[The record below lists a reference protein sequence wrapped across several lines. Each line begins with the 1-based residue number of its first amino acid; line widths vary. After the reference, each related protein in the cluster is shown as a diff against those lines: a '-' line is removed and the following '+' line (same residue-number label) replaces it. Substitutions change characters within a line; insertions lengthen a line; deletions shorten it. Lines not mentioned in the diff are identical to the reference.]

1 MGSGNEGPL
10 LRLVERSGD
19 EPSRALVAAR
29 GPGCAQ
35 RAWRALVR
43 HGLALVRTLVKMI
56 GMSSPPQSDD
66 LLSYVPRRDK
76 IVEGV
81 LLMLQQARDAGRTM
95 TTTTLVTAMFLADKA
110 HLDAYGRPVFFD
122 NYVATANGP
131 SGIAA
136 TEMLDAGFD
145 WSALGADAAPWSLDA
160 TDGEDRA
167 TGTREPNMRRLSRSD
182 VRALASAMTSVM
194 ALDAGQLRLFTHR
207 NHAYVAAW
215 RDGEGSGA
223 RLDPRLVPDERDD
236 EMIEDLLYASR
247 HAFIPARRT

>member
-19 EPSRALVAAR
+19 EPSRVLVADRDPGRAR
-29 GPGCAQ
+29 
-35 RAWRALVR
+35 RAWRAIAQQ
-43 HGLALVRTLVKMI
+43 GLAFVRTLVKTS
-56 GMSSPPQSDD
+56 GMSAPPPSDD

-110 HLDAYGRPVFFD
+110 HLDAYGRPLFFD
-122 NYVATANGP
+122 DYVATADGP
-131 SGIAA
+131 SGVAA

-145 WSALGADAAPWSLDA
+145 WHALGLDAAPWSLDT
-160 TDGEDRA
+160 TDGEELP
-167 TGTREPNMRRLSRSD
+167 TGTRDPNMRRLSRSD
-182 VRALASAMTSVM
+182 VRALASATTTVM

-207 NHAYVAAW
+207 NHAYIAAW
-215 RDGEGSGA
+215 RDGEGEGA
-223 RLDPRLVPDERDD
+223 RLDPRLVPEERDD
-236 EMIEDLLYASR
+236 EMIDDLLYASR
-247 HAFIPARRT
+247 HAFIPARGA